1 MGDKIHH
8 DHQLYG
14 CILVDCYVDC
24 VVLLCFKWTQLC
36 AGQIFESIVCE
47 WRYEITGGFI
57 QDSGP
62 AVSLS
67 ELDKRNFFTNKR
79 PSIKFQLSDMGKILD
94 LPRPTRGGGD
104 APGCHGA
111 GDLSSFYHPNVTAP
125 TELLSEWCNDNMV
138 TLTPNLSLSLILIVT
153 HNP

>member
-1 MGDKIHH
+1 MANKSYTKDGAVNVVLMGDSF
-8 DHQLYG
+8 LR
-14 CILVDCYVDC
+14 
-24 VVLLCFKWTQLC
+24 
-36 AGQIFESIVCE
+36 QIFESIVCE

-62 AVSLS
+62 VVSLS